1 MVVMVVHAA
10 KTINNK
16 PSLSHQSSTFFRVVF
31 QPSKKMGCFMALY
44 GIVLPT
50 LANKLPFIK
59 PGSPSTKALRSP
71 SPTCHVSSSPAPA
84 EPGSWMAP
92 VAWLLRR
99 EKRWMDFKENQS
111 LDMPDIDRYAGYKQW

>member
-1 MVVMVVHAA
+1 MVVHAA

-50 LANKLPFIK
+50 LAQQIALYKTGKSIHQGTEKSFTDMPRVIF
-59 PGSPSTKALRSP
+59 PSTSR
-71 SPTCHVSSSPAPA
+71 
-84 EPGSWMAP
+84 
-92 VAWLLRR
+92 AWAHGWR
-99 EKRWMDFKENQS
+99 Q
-111 LDMPDIDRYAGYKQW
+111 